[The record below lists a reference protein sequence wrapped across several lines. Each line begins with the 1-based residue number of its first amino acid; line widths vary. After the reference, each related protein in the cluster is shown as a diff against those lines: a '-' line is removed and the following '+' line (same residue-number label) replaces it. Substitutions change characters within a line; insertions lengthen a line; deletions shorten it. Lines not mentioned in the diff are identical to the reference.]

1 MRDQDKKLLTI
12 MEVASYLNIKVK
24 TLYAMVSANEIPHY
38 RIGRLIR
45 FRKDEID
52 TWIETKKVVQVDPE
66 QAAKRIIKSIRTP
79 SVDIDRVV
87 KKTIDQIKGGSY
99 TFDNGK
105 PDRIKD
111 LKKEVHN
118 GSL

>member
-1 MRDQDKKLLTI
+1 
-12 MEVASYLNIKVK
+12 METGFLRIDEVSKYLNVKSK

-45 FRKDEID
+45 FKKDEID
-52 TWIETKKVVQVDPE
+52 TWIETKKVVQGDPE
-66 QAAKRIIKSIRTP
+66 QAAKRIIKYIRKP
-79 SVDIDRVV
+79 SVNTDRIVQ
-87 KKTIDQIKGGSY
+87 KTIDQIKGGSY
-99 TFDNGK
+99 TSDYGK
-105 PDRIKD
+105 PDSIKD